1 MQVMTLEGKKYYS
14 HDLSTVL
21 TSPGGVKGWV
31 KEGTQFTRLMD
42 GYDEKYW
49 EKLFA
54 EEESK
59 VSENNCT
66 SGGK

>member
-1 MQVMTLEGKKYYS
+1 MQVMTLEGQRYPSYS
-14 HDLSTVL
+14 LSMVL

-31 KEGTQFTRLMD
+31 KEGPQFTRLMD

-59 VSENNCT
+59 ASGNSST